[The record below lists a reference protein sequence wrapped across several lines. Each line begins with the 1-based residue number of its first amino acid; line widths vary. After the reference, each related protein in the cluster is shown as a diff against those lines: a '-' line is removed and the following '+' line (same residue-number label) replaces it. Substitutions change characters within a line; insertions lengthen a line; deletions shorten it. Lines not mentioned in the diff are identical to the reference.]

1 MTKTEIKFQEFI
13 TVDDFLNDNYDRLS
27 IEDREF
33 LVGVLQ
39 QLVQEIINS

>member
-13 TVDDFLNDNYDRLS
+13 EVDDFLNNNYDRLS